1 VGGLSPVAATASRP
15 VRKPAVRPARS
26 EQRERRLKCR
36 PGQVEDVR
44 VAASSPTTAE
54 SLSETGARIR
64 SVFQR
69 NFRSGETIFDEG
81 QEGEALFVIQ
91 SGQVEL
97 IRSADAG
104 QRVISRHGPGE
115 FFGEMSV
122 LLGRPR
128 MARAVAVADTC
139 LLQLDRATF
148 EAMCIEQPEIAIR
161 VIQRLAARMI
171 HLEQR
176 LTALGVDD
184 LRRPVVRVL
193 MRRAQRRGRAARV
206 ETQLRAL
213 AAEAGLSLVE
223 AHRALSQLM
232 DQRLVRLSDDALLIA
247 DLDALSAALDSE

>member
-1 VGGLSPVAATASRP
+1 VV
-15 VRKPAVRPARS
+15 
-26 EQRERRLKCR
+26 
-36 PGQVEDVR
+36 
-44 VAASSPTTAE
+44 ASSPTTAQ
-54 SLSETGARIR
+54 SLGETGARIR

-69 NFRSGETIFDEG
+69 SFRSGETIFDEG

-97 IRSADAG
+97 IRNADG
-104 QRVISRHGPGE
+104 GRRVISQHGPGE

-128 MARAVAVADTC
+128 VARAVAVADTC
-139 LLQLDRATF
+139 VLQLDRQTF
-148 EAMCIEQPEIAIR
+148 EAMCVEQPEIAIR

-176 LTALGVDD
+176 LAALGADD
-184 LRRPVVRVL
+184 MRRPVVRVL
-193 MRRAQRRGRAARV
+193 VRQAQRRGRSARV

-232 DQRLVRLSDDALLIA
+232 DQRLVRLSDEALLIA
-247 DLDALSAALDSE
+247 DLEALSAALDSE